1 MSGTETDGSR
11 TVSDHRGLS
20 LWHEQVGEAGD
31 GLLPTDM
38 LSGDADAD
46 VCIVGAGYT
55 GLWTAYY
62 LARARP
68 DLRVV
73 VVEAEIAG
81 YGASGRNGGW
91 CSALFPASVAA
102 LDHRHGRTAALAMR
116 TAMNSTVDEVGRVAA
131 AEGIDCGFTRGGT
144 VVLARSDAQL
154 RRARTEV
161 QVDEA
166 YGGIDGIMLLDTD
179 RAAQRLQ
186 AARVRGA
193 SFSPHC
199 ARVQP
204 AALVRGLAAAVRRRG
219 VRLHEGTP
227 ATEIAAGVVRT
238 SRGVVRAH
246 QVVRATE
253 AWTPTLPGSH
263 RSVIP
268 VYSLI
273 VATEP
278 LSPDV
283 WEQIGL
289 ARYETFSE
297 HRHLVVYGQR
307 SRDDRLV
314 FGGRGAPYHW
324 GSGVRPAFDRD
335 ERVFARLRA
344 ALHELL
350 PQVAGYRITH
360 SWGGPLAIPRD
371 WHASVGLDPD
381 TGVGWAGGY
390 VGDGVGTAN
399 LAGRTLADL
408 LLGQD
413 SELTRLPWVQ
423 HRSRAWEPEP
433 LRWAGVNAGLGL
445 ASVADAEERLTG
457 RPALSG
463 RVLGR
468 FTGGH

>member
-1 MSGTETDGSR
+1 MSG
-11 TVSDHRGLS
+11 HRSLS
-20 LWHEQVGEAGD
+20 LWHEQVADAGD
-31 GLLPTDM
+31 DLVPTDV
-38 LSGDADAD
+38 LDGDTDAD

-62 LARARP
+62 LACARP

-73 VVEAEIAG
+73 VVESHIAG
-81 YGASGRNGGW
+81 FGASGRNGGW
-91 CSALFPASVAA
+91 CSALFPASVVA
-102 LDHRHGRTAALAMR
+102 LEHRHGREAALAMR
-116 TAMNSTVDEVGRVAA
+116 LAMNGTVDEVGRVTA
-131 AEGIDCGFTRGGT
+131 AEGIDCGFARGGT
-144 VVLARSDAQL
+144 VVLARSEAQL
-154 RRARTEV
+154 RRARTEH
-161 QVDEA
+161 QVDQA
-166 YGGIDGIMLLDTD
+166 YGGVDGVELLDAT
-179 RAAQRLQ
+179 AAAGRL
-186 AARVRGA
+186 AASRVRGA
-193 SFSPHC
+193 TYTPYC

-204 AALVRGLAAAVRRRG
+204 AALVRGLAAAVRRHG
-219 VRLHEGTP
+219 VRLHESTR
-227 ATEIAAGVVRT
+227 ATHIGPGVVRT
-238 SRGVVRAH
+238 TRGEVRAR

-253 AWTPTLPGSH
+253 AWTATLPGTH

-278 LSPDV
+278 LPPHV
-283 WEQIGL
+283 WESIGL

-307 SRDDRLV
+307 TRDDRLV

-324 GSGVRPAFDRD
+324 RSGIRPSFDRD

-344 ALHELL
+344 TLHELL
-350 PQVAGYRITH
+350 PQVSGFEVTH

-371 WHASVGLDPD
+371 WHASVGLDPA

-408 LLGQD
+408 LLGRD
-413 SELTRLPWVQ
+413 TELTRLPWVQ
-423 HRSRAWEPEP
+423 HRSPSWEPEP
-433 LRWAGVNAGLGL
+433 LRWAGVNAGLTM
-445 ASVADAEERLTG
+445 ATVADAEERLTG

-463 RVLGR
+463 SVLGR
-468 FTGGH
+468 LTGGH